1 MEDLTYGAIQKLFHS
16 GRREGG
22 WQKSNK
28 KWHMGEGA
36 AEKKITQTQTFN
48 AFIFS
53 AADFLLLYISLGSD
67 DIM

>member
-1 MEDLTYGAIQKLFHS
+1 
-16 GRREGG
+16 
-22 WQKSNK
+22 
-28 KWHMGEGA
+28 MGDGA
-36 AEKKITQTQTFN
+36 AEENITQTQTFN